1 MAKKRAAK
9 GAGGKGAKRT
19 PRKANYTSQRVNVH
33 VERLREQ
40 AARLAMLARQMEDAK
55 LEILV
60 DGHAM
65 LLRGLNQVDN
75 FADNATRA
83 VREAKNAS
91 DRD

>member
-1 MAKKRAAK
+1 MARKKVNAK
-9 GAGGKGAKRT
+9 T
-19 PRKANYTSQRVNVH
+19 PQRVSRKEIYTVQRLNQH

-40 AARLAMLARQMEDAK
+40 ATRLANLSRQMEEHD
-55 LEILV
+55 LEIVV

-83 VREAKNAS
+83 VREARLAQEEL
-91 DRD
+91 